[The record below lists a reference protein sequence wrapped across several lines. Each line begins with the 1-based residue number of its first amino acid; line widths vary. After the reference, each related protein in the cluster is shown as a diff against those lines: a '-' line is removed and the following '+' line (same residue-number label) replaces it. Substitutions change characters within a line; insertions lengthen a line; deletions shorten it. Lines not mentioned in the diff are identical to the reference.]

1 MPTPPSPA
9 AAPRR
14 VYIMCRQAWWRLT
27 LEEWWWFVAAHLRSG
42 TAGFPS
48 VNLIGRPRAVKR
60 EVAPD
65 GTVSYSSGDAAV
77 WVEPIDGWQRSDW
90 GAAAGRLA
98 AIGMTDA
105 ASGHAP
111 WPADVTPPS
120 AGGPVYSLEDYQGAT
135 PVADAVHERGRG

>member
-1 MPTPPSPA
+1 M
-9 AAPRR
+9 
-14 VYIMCRQAWWRLT
+14 YRQAWWRLT

-48 VNLIGRPRAVKR
+48 VNLIGRPRAVNR

-77 WVEPIDGWQRSDW
+77 WVEPIDDWQRADW
-90 GAAAGRLA
+90 ADAAARLS
-98 AIGMTDA
+98 AIGMADA
-105 ASGHAP
+105 ASGHEP

-120 AGGPVYSLEDYQGAT
+120 ATNPVYSIENYQGSA
-135 PVADAVHERGRG
+135 PAPDASRERRRG